1 MGTGM
6 KSASTE
12 SGKKF
17 ENQVAGHM
25 NILSSEDDSIIMKP
39 CLTAEREFYE
49 QSPCFPDLLPFLASY
64 MGTLTSAQPEQV
76 SSYESVPTVSTISV
90 VTEIPDA
97 ENILFSRTLKNG
109 VESLTTNPK
118 ARYICLENLLC
129 TFSKPSVLDLKLGT
143 VLVDHLASEEKK
155 KRMYA
160 KALATTTHDL
170 GIRVTG
176 MKVYDH
182 TTGQYE
188 VYKRDFGVN
197 LNKDT
202 AISAF
207 EKFIPARIPQ
217 HIRIELI
224 ESFIERLQDF
234 GSVLK
239 TIPARLVASSLLF
252 IYEGDL
258 DVFEEKMVE
267 YQALCAAPSPADSQ
281 EDYCSE
287 DLMGPPFDL
296 KLIDFAHSFFLP
308 SEMLP
313 NPYNFP
319 RGVEGPDAGCLL
331 GVSTTLNFLKSL
343 RKQV

>member
-90 VTEIPDA
+90 VTESPDA
-97 ENILFSRTLKNG
+97 ES
-109 VESLTTNPK
+109 
-118 ARYICLENLLC
+118 YICLENLLC